1 MHSSSETTAQ
11 RPALERLA
19 ANLTNSTD
27 TSMSNAQLSRANPSA
42 DFAITNQ
49 ILCAKLSLLLTL
61 LLTTLTKT
69 ISQTGGT
76 QLANQFEQQLN
87 RYAAQHGWNAL
98 TGLTDLAE
106 LRQRVPDVEA
116 KILLA
121 VYLSYSRHARSLAQQ
136 ILGERVLT
144 SALTKLLNSLSPELS
159 QLNTQYEIIRLS

>member
-1 MHSSSETTAQ
+1 
-11 RPALERLA
+11 
-19 ANLTNSTD
+19 
-27 TSMSNAQLSRANPSA
+27 MSNAQSSHANPSA

-121 VYLSYSRHARSLAQQ
+121 VYLSYSRYARSLAGQ

-144 SALTKLLNSLSPELS
+144 STLAKLLNSLSPELA
-159 QLNTQYEIIRLS
+159 QLNAQHEIIRLS

>member
-1 MHSSSETTAQ
+1 M
-11 RPALERLA
+11 
-19 ANLTNSTD
+19 
-27 TSMSNAQLSRANPSA
+27 
-42 DFAITNQ
+42 
-49 ILCAKLSLLLTL
+49 LLTL

-76 QLANQFEQQLN
+76 QLADQFEQQLN

-121 VYLSYSRHARSLAQQ
+121 VYLSYSRHARALARQ

-144 SALTKLLNSLSPELS
+144 SALTKLLNSLSPGLM
-159 QLNTQYEIIRLS
+159 QLNARYEIIRLS